1 MDAIKGAF
9 LSKTMWF
16 GLAAAALPVLVQP
29 IQDWVAANPSA
40 FSGLVGAVI
49 MALRA
54 FTTQSL
60 ETKGTPPNDKVMTP

>member
-16 GLAAAALPVLVQP
+16 GVAAAVLPLLFQP
-29 IQDWVAANPSA
+29 IQDWIAANPSA
-40 FSGLVGAVI
+40 STSLLAAVM

-54 FTTQSL
+54 FTNQSL
-60 ETKGTPPNDKVMTP
+60 AEKGTPPNDKAMTP